1 MDAMVQCLR
10 VWQAIGIAILM
21 SMVASGQ
28 ARPILIAHRGA
39 SGYLP
44 EHTLMAYALAIAQG
58 ADFIEPDLVIT
69 KDGVLIARHGNE
81 IERNDRCRLPS
92 RIRRRQDREVHRRRN
107 GDRLTGWFAEDFTLA
122 GDKAA
127 PTVICLRPSFTV
139 Q

>member
-10 VWQAIGIAILM
+10 VWQAIGIAIHM

-81 IERNDRCRLPS
+81 IGGTTDVASVPNSPAARPRSPS
-92 RIRRRQDREVHRRRN
+92 TAKR
-107 GDRLTGWFAEDFTLA
+107 
-122 GDKAA
+122 
-127 PTVICLRPSFTV
+127 
-139 Q
+139 